1 MRDDLPF
8 IRWISTPDRFEAG
21 RLAAL
26 VLVLALAACGG
37 GDSATAGFAAGD
49 ASGSAAATSSAAAGS
64 GDLQPVRGP
73 IDEALASRGEE
84 LFKDLGCM
92 ACHRLDDR
100 LVGPP
105 LEGVTSRRDYPW
117 FHHMVTNPDSMI
129 RNDSIGKALL
139 AEYLTPM
146 SNQGVTRE
154 EARALFEY
162 FRQVDGPGSAA
173 STDGSEGRASDSGD
187 RDGS

>member
-1 MRDDLPF
+1 MPDDHPF
-8 IRWISTPDRFEAG
+8 IRWNAPPDRFAAG

-37 GDSATAGFAAGD
+37 GDSGTAGSAAGD
-49 ASGSAAATSSAAAGS
+49 ASGSAAATS

-73 IDEALASRGEE
+73 IDEALASRGEK
-84 LFKDLGCM
+84 LFEDLGCM
-92 ACHRLDDR
+92 ACHRLDER

-162 FRQVDGPGSAA
+162 FRQVDGSGSAA
-173 STDGSEGRASDSGD
+173 SSDGSAGRTSASGD
-187 RDGS
+187 REGS

>member
-8 IRWISTPDRFEAG
+8 IRWINTPDRFEAG

-37 GDSATAGFAAGD
+37 GDSGTTGSAAGD
-49 ASGSAAATSSAAAGS
+49 ASGSAAATS

-73 IDEALASRGEE
+73 IDEALASRGEK

-92 ACHRLDDR
+92 ACHRLDER

-146 SNQGVTRE
+146 ANQGVTRE

-162 FRQVDGPGSAA
+162 FRQVDGSGSAA
-173 STDGSEGRASDSGD
+173 SSDGAAGRASDPGD
-187 RDGS
+187 SDGS